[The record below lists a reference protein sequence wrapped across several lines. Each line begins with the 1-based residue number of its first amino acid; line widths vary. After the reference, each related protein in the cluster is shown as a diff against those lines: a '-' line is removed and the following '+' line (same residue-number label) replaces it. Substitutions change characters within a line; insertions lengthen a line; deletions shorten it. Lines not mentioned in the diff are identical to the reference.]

1 MAKEDNPYQLKA
13 VCKEVTKRIEQKIDL
28 LDKNVN
34 DKLEDLKT
42 DIVAAVNKRDGC
54 MSGKSKAAVISAA
67 LLFASSVI
75 VALIQ
80 TFG

>member
-1 MAKEDNPYQLKA
+1 MGEKESPYQLKA

-28 LDKNVN
+28 LDKNMH
-34 DKLEDLKT
+34 DKLELLKT
-42 DIVAAVNKRDGC
+42 DIVEAVNKRNGC